1 MKILVVDD
9 DIALSDVVSFTLR
22 RVGLQVIL
30 AHDGQAALDQWQS
43 ETPDLVILDVKLP
56 KLDGFSVC
64 KRIRAQSAVPII
76 MLTVQGDDDEVVKG
90 FELGADDYIVKPFSP
105 RQLVA
110 RIKAV
115 MRRTGKVQT
124 SRIVTVGVLRLDT
137 DRREVQ
143 VGQSPAQTLTQLENR
158 CLEALMQQPGQVL
171 TAQSLIE
178 WIWGSD
184 NGDRV
189 MLKQLIHRLR
199 QKVESDPT
207 QPHLIETIPG
217 VGYALSNELGEA

>member
-1 MKILVVDD
+1 MKILAVDD
-9 DIALSDVVSFTLR
+9 DMALADVIAFTLR
-22 RVGLQVIL
+22 RGGFQVIL
-30 AHDGQAALDQWQS
+30 AHDGQVALDLWQTES
-43 ETPDLVILDVKLP
+43 PDLVLLDVKLP

-64 KRIRAQSAVPII
+64 KRIRANSSIPII

-105 RQLVA
+105 RQLIARLKAVIRRSGKTTSA
-110 RIKAV
+110 RIL
-115 MRRTGKVQT
+115 
-124 SRIVTVGVLRLDT
+124 TVGPLRLDS

-143 VGQSPAQTLTQLENR
+143 WGDASAQALTQLETR
-158 CLEALMQQPGQVL
+158 CLEALMQHPGQVL
-171 TAQSLIE
+171 TTQILIE
-178 WIWGSD
+178 AIWGGE

-207 QPHLIETIPG
+207 QPQTIETIPG
-217 VGYALSNELGEA
+217 VGYALSNQLGNP